1 MQAFLA
7 VGLGGALGAMGRYG
21 IGLWVGRNWHGPFPM
36 GTFVVNV
43 LGSLFMGLFIGWL
56 VRTTPD
62 WQASARLFMAV
73 GVLGGFTT
81 FSTFSLDVVTL
92 LERGQM
98 VTVVLYGAA
107 SLALP
112 VLALFAGMMVM
123 RAGAG
128 A

>member
-1 MQAFLA
+1 MQAFLV

-21 IGLWVGRNWHGPFPM
+21 VGLWVGRNWQGGFPM
-36 GTFVVNV
+36 GTFAVNV
-43 LGSLFMGLFIGWL
+43 IGSLFMGLFIGWL

-81 FSTFSLDVVTL
+81 FSAFSLDVVTL

-98 VTVVLYGAA
+98 ITAVLYGVA

-123 RAGAG
+123 RAGGG